1 MLNLSRDSEPVRLS
15 LSNTAE
21 DRLRRFLRDR
31 IRGINSGLKDIRE
44 NKYVKW
50 RKMYEAVP
58 NEPVREFPW
67 HGASNLIVP
76 IGAIH
81 SDTLLARIMAALFK
95 TRPIWTTKFI
105 GDNPELA
112 AGTSNALESFLEYEA
127 LEPDELDLYR
137 IAHKWAGE
145 VIRYGTSV
153 LKGRH
158 ETIVEDWATPSGDGQ
173 GHGWETERTSRLEV
187 EKIPFCDFGIA
198 PGAETVKKADF
209 KYHRIRLERQD
220 LEERSYRGFY
230 NKAAVEK
237 ILKLPTRT
245 SPDMVRSTAESDA
258 GTKTVNSYGWAQWDI
273 YECHFKY
280 RYDSKHFPE
289 LVVWFHLESD
299 TILRSFFRYYPYETF
314 IEGRL
319 FYRDDLFF
327 GYGFMEMLDQF
338 QEELSEVHNKRL
350 DNRTIANMKM
360 FRADPDSKVFQGYK
374 IYPSATVP
382 ANKDEFEAINLG
394 TPSAVDIEDE
404 KLSLELAE
412 KRTGVSGPTQGMG
425 SGTMNKRGVYSS
437 MGTLS
442 LLQEGNTRTDLNVTD
457 MRYGWSRVGRL
468 VCNDAAF
475 FGVDEKLPAFGS
487 LASKIRA
494 AIEAYKE
501 GRIVIPVYAATAS
514 VNREVEKQSDILVNT
529 MMSRHFQSI
538 GAMLQAITN
547 PMIPQPIKDFLTKA
561 IRASEFLQR
570 TILLHFGYDEVDK
583 YVPQAL
589 PEQEAGRPGAVV
601 PGASAAPAQPS
612 APGVPSV
619 PGAGVTSQPGSPPT
633 PPIGMPQGQVQ

>member
-1 MLNLSRDSEPVRLS
+1 MTLSS
-15 LSNTAE
+15 TAE

-58 NEPVREFPW
+58 NESVREFPW

-95 TRPIWTTKFI
+95 TRPIWSAKLV
-105 GDNPELA
+105 GDYPELPSGA
-112 AGTSNALESFLEYEA
+112 SGALETYLEYEA

-173 GHGWETERTSRLEV
+173 GHGWDTERTSRLEV
-187 EKIPFCDFGIA
+187 EKIPFCDFGIP

-230 NKAAVEK
+230 DKAAVEK
-237 ILKLPTRT
+237 LLKLPTRT
-245 SPDMVRSTAESDA
+245 SPDMVQSTAESDA
-258 GTKTVNSYGWAQWDI
+258 GTKTVGSYGWAQWDI

-289 LVVWFHLESD
+289 LVVWFNLESD
-299 TILRSFFRYYPYETF
+299 IILRSFFRYYPYETF

-327 GYGFMEMLDQF
+327 GYGFMEMLEQF

-360 FRADPDSKVFQGYK
+360 FRADPDSKIFQGYK

-382 ANKDEFEAINLG
+382 ANKDEFEAINMG
-394 TPSAVDIEDE
+394 TPTTVDIEDE

-425 SGTMNKRGVYSS
+425 SGTINKRGVYSS

-468 VCNDAAF
+468 ICNDAAF
-475 FGVDEKLPAFGS
+475 FGIDDRLPAFGN

-501 GRIVIPVYAATAS
+501 GKIVIPVYAATAS

-529 MMSRHFQSI
+529 MMSRHFQAI
-538 GAMLQAITN
+538 GAMLQSLSNQMLPGPVREYA
-547 PMIPQPIKDFLTKA
+547 TKA
-561 IRASEFLQR
+561 IRASEFLQK
-570 TILLHFGYDEVDK
+570 TILRHFGYDEVDK

-589 PEQEAGRPGAVV
+589 PEEAPSGEAVARVGGGGSEGVV
-601 PGASAAPAQPS
+601 PTATSGGSPP
-612 APGVPSV
+612 PPSV
-619 PGAGVTSQPGSPPT
+619 PSGAAPPQPMVPQ
-633 PPIGMPQGQVQ
+633 GMPPGQVQ